1 MKQRIG
7 YVTNHAEERFN
18 ERLDIKSASRKER
31 QSKLAYE
38 RGIGRNDVLGVSKRL
53 IDYIVYT
60 EDKERCTEVK
70 IYAGALYI
78 FGLNGALI
86 TVYKLDKEFSKLYE
100 GARRKINRRNIA
112 A

>member
-1 MKQRIG
+1 MKQSIC
-7 YVTNHAEERFN
+7 YVTNHAEERLN

-38 RGIGRNDVLGVSKRL
+38 RGIGRNDIFGVSKKL

-60 EDKERCTEVK
+60 ENKGCCTEVK
-70 IYAGALYI
+70 IYAGALYV
-78 FGLNGALI
+78 FGLDGALI

-100 GARRKINRRNIA
+100 GARRKINRRKLA